1 MKNISLLFIAL
12 FTSFMVQ
19 GQSETQEFTIPL
31 TDPGKPGK
39 LMVDIQNG
47 NIKVE
52 GHTGKDVLVK
62 IKAHPGGDYKSK
74 SSRGREGLRRIPNN
88 ALSFE
93 ISEANNRV
101 MIDGNRNRRTDFHIM
116 VPRQFTLILETHHNG
131 DVYVSD
137 VSGEI
142 EVNSHHGEIGMEGI
156 SGSVIADTHHG
167 EIRAKFDAV
176 TAGQPMAF
184 STYHGD
190 VDITFPNNVDGK
202 TKIKT
207 ERGDIYTDFEMEM
220 KIQRKEESEDGVKK
234 YFGGWLYGNLGKGG
248 PEFMFN
254 TYHGDVILRK
264 K

>member
-1 MKNISLLFIAL
+1 MKNTILLIIAL
-12 FTSFMVQ
+12 AVGTALS
-19 GQSETQEFTIPL
+19 GQSDPQEFTIPL

-39 LMVDIQNG
+39 LMVNIQNG

-52 GHTGKDVLVK
+52 GHAGQDVLVK
-62 IKAHPGGDYKSK
+62 INSHAGGDYESK
-74 SSRGREGLRRIPNN
+74 SQREREGLRRIPNN

-93 ISEANNRV
+93 ISESNNKV

-116 VPRQFTLILETHHNG
+116 VPRQFALILETHHNG
-131 DVYVSD
+131 DVYVSN

-167 EIRAKFDAV
+167 EIRAEFEAV
-176 TAGQPMAF
+176 SAGQPMAF

-190 VDITFPNNVDGK
+190 VDIAFPASVNGT

-207 ERGDIYTDFEMEM
+207 ERGDIYTDFDMEM
-220 KIQRKEESEDGVKK
+220 KIKQNEERENGKIKV
-234 YFGGWLYGNLGKGG
+234 FGGWMYGKLGKGG

-264 K
+264 N